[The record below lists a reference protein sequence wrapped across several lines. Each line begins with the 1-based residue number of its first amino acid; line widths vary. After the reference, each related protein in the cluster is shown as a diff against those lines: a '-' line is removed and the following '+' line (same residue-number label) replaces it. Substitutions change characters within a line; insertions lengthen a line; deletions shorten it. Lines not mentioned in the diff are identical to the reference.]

1 MILVTGATGFV
12 GINLVQALLALGEE
26 VLALDLEEFPPELVF
41 SEDEAKRIE
50 FRAVDIRDR
59 DAVSQVFR
67 EYRISTAVH
76 AAAVT
81 VPYEEDEAKARLV
94 TEVNAVGTLN
104 VLEAARDGGVTRFV
118 YVSSSGVY
126 GSYGHG
132 VVPVHET
139 VPYAPMGLYVASK
152 IYSELMCRRF
162 NEMGHFRVVV
172 SRIGSPYGPW
182 ERPTRTRQAMSP
194 LQRLMDMAMNG
205 QEALIYGYDSVRDW
219 THVRDIARGVALLA
233 TIESTRLR
241 HLVYNVSTGE
251 NVSAGVV
258 AEAIAKAVP
267 TFRYRFVDNP
277 QEANVNMHLPNPR
290 GPLNITRIKVDCGF
304 KPVFDIWQ
312 GMADYARWYTEYKT
326 GRVNPGVRTVE
337 WEGQA

>member
-12 GINLVQALLALGEE
+12 GINLVQELLALGEE
-26 VLALDLEEFPPELVF
+26 VLALDLEGFPPELTF
-41 SEDEAKRIE
+41 SADEAKRVE
-50 FRAVDIRDR
+50 FRAVDVRNR
-59 DAVSQVFR
+59 DALSQVFR
-67 EYRISTAVH
+67 EHRISTVVH

-94 TEVNAVGTLN
+94 MEVNAVGTLN
-104 VLEAARDGGVTRFV
+104 MLEAAREGGVTRFV

-132 VVPVHET
+132 VVPVHES
-139 VPYAPMGLYVASK
+139 VPYAPMGLYVAAK

-182 ERPTRTRQAMSP
+182 ERPTRTRQAMCP
-194 LQRLMDMAMNG
+194 VQRLMDMAMKG

-233 TIESTRLR
+233 TIEATRLR

-251 NVSAGVV
+251 NVSAGAV
-258 AEAIAKAVP
+258 AEAIAGAVP
-267 TFRYRFVDNP
+267 KFRYRFVENP
-277 QEANVNMHLPNPR
+277 QEANVNFHLPNPR
-290 GPLNITRIKVDCGF
+290 GPLDITRIKVDCDF
-304 KPVFDIWQ
+304 KPVFDIRR
-312 GMADYARWYTEYKT
+312 GIADYARWYTEYET
-326 GRVNPGVRTVE
+326 GRVSPGVRTVKE
-337 WEGQA
+337 ER